1 MWGCRDTGSTGGI
14 GNRGHIR
21 SKLFSGGLGV
31 EVSLAHGKMQSSWV
45 QIDSRIFREE
55 TVNQDH
61 FSLLTS
67 GQTLVTWKTPVK
79 APLERVSNEDTSCLF
94 RSFFSP
100 HFLSYPKSSDLPS
113 LLVTS
118 FFKHSVKFHIP
129 KLPGKHRLLPV
140 PEKSTFCSITY
151 NISHKWPV
159 AQGSANAFLWRA
171 I

>member
-67 GQTLVTWKTPVK
+67 GQTLVT
-79 APLERVSNEDTSCLF
+79 
-94 RSFFSP
+94 
-100 HFLSYPKSSDLPS
+100 
-113 LLVTS
+113 
-118 FFKHSVKFHIP
+118 
-129 KLPGKHRLLPV
+129 
-140 PEKSTFCSITY
+140 
-151 NISHKWPV
+151 
-159 AQGSANAFLWRA
+159 
-171 I
+171 